1 MKELPLLG
9 PLLKLHVSSFHM
21 YLRHETVI
29 SIQVKHKPVGNNVSI
44 SSATKWKAGTG
55 LLSTHRSSPTA
66 TDRGAHGRFDIFPF
80 AGGWMSLTPLCSTL
94 FPTPEQEQHI
104 PHWIN
109 ISWKSF
115 RRLNVKRET
124 TSEVRLCTDQAHV
137 ESFVLL
143 SR

>member
-1 MKELPLLG
+1 
-9 PLLKLHVSSFHM
+9 
-21 YLRHETVI
+21 
-29 SIQVKHKPVGNNVSI
+29 
-44 SSATKWKAGTG
+44 
-55 LLSTHRSSPTA
+55 
-66 TDRGAHGRFDIFPF
+66 
-80 AGGWMSLTPLCSTL
+80 MSLTPLCSTL

-137 ESFVLL
+137 ESFVLP

>member
-1 MKELPLLG
+1 MC
-9 PLLKLHVSSFHM
+9 
-21 YLRHETVI
+21 
-29 SIQVKHKPVGNNVSI
+29 
-44 SSATKWKAGTG
+44 
-55 LLSTHRSSPTA
+55 LLSTCVCGMKLSFPFKSNTNQSGIMSALAVQQSGKPGLDCYLHT
-66 TDRGAHGRFDIFPF
+66 GAHPQLQIHGSFDIFPF
-80 AGGWMSLTPLCSTL
+80 AGGWMSLTPLCLTL

-115 RRLNVKRET
+115 RWLNVKRET

-137 ESFVLL
+137 ESFVLP